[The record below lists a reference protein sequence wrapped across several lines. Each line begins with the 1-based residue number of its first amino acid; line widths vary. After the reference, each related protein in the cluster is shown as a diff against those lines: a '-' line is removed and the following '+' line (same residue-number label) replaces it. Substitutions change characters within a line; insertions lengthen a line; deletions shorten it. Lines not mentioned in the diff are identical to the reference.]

1 MSDKGFKT
9 IFLRQRSGNQYERAA
24 ERTGNIVTETH
35 HPQEPSSAPPPL
47 NAKDRVIE
55 FLGLRRSIVGL
66 LSMVILV
73 GMGEHM
79 AERFLPLYL
88 QQLAASTTG
97 ILAIGALAFLDDFLS
112 ALYSFPGGYLSERL
126 GHKRALLV
134 FNLISMAGY
143 LIVIFVRQW
152 WAVLVGAALFISWS
166 AISLP
171 AMMELIAGALP
182 RNKRTM
188 GVSVHSLV
196 RRVPKMI
203 GPVVG
208 GAFIAVWGVVDG
220 VRYAFVVALALAGL
234 SIVLQQRFIDD
245 GGATGN
251 AERNPLL
258 VWKVLSPDLRNLL
271 VGDIL
276 IRFCERIPDAF
287 VVVWATRQVLHPV
300 TEFQFGWLSA
310 LEQITAVLCYIPVA
324 HFADRLGKKPFVLAT
339 FVFFTLFPVTL
350 LFCQSLSLLVPA
362 FVLRGLKEFGEP
374 TRKALIMDLAP
385 EGRKAGA
392 FGLYYLVRDVIVSFA
407 AFGGALLWMVSPTVN
422 LLTAFGF
429 GVLGTIWFALRG
441 RDLGR
446 AV

>member
-1 MSDKGFKT
+1 M
-9 IFLRQRSGNQYERAA
+9 
-24 ERTGNIVTETH
+24 
-35 HPQEPSSAPPPL
+35 
-47 NAKDRVIE
+47 
-55 FLGLRRSIVGL
+55 RRSMIGL
-66 LSMVILV
+66 LAMVVLV

-88 QQLAASTTG
+88 QKLATGTTG
-97 ILAIGALAFLDDFLS
+97 IFAIGVLAFLDDFLS

-134 FNLISMAGY
+134 FNLVSMAGY
-143 LIVIFVRQW
+143 LIVIFIRQW

-171 AMMELIAGALP
+171 AMMDLIAGVMP
-182 RNKRTM
+182 KTRRTL
-188 GVSVHSLV
+188 GVSLHSLV
-196 RRVPKMI
+196 RRVPKML

-234 SIVLQQRFIDD
+234 AIVLQQMLIEDVAS
-245 GGATGN
+245 GEH
-251 AERNPLL
+251 AELNPLRL
-258 VWKVLSPDLRNLL
+258 WGVMSADLRSLL

-287 VVVWATRQVLHPV
+287 VVVWCTRQVARPV

-310 LEQITAVLCYIPVA
+310 IEQITAVLCYLPVA

-339 FVFFTLFPVTL
+339 FAFFTLFPVML
-350 LFCQSLSLLVPA
+350 LFCQSLTPLVPA

-385 EGRKAGA
+385 ENKKAA
-392 FGLYYLVRDVIVSFA
+392 MFGLYYLVRDVIVSFA
-407 AFGGALLWMVSPTVN
+407 AFGGAVLWSVNPRVN

-429 GVLGTIWFALRG
+429 GVAGTIWFAWRG
-441 RDLGR
+441 RDLR
-446 AV
+446 QVSPA

>member
-1 MSDKGFKT
+1 MTD
-9 IFLRQRSGNQYERAA
+9 Y
-24 ERTGNIVTETH
+24 
-35 HPQEPSSAPPPL
+35 
-47 NAKDRVIE
+47 
-55 FLGLRRSIVGL
+55 LGLRRSMTGL
-66 LSMVILV
+66 LAMVVLV

-88 QQLAASTTG
+88 QQLAAGTTG
-97 ILAIGALAFLDDFLS
+97 ILAIGVLAFLDDFLS

-143 LIVIFVRQW
+143 LVVIFIRQW

-171 AMMELIAGALP
+171 AMMELISRAVP
-182 RNKRTM
+182 KSKRAM
-188 GVSVHSLV
+188 GVSLHSLV
-196 RRVPKMI
+196 RRIPKML

-208 GAFIAVWGVVDG
+208 GAFIAVWGVADG
-220 VRYAFVVALALAGL
+220 VRYAFVAALVLAGL
-234 SIVLQQRFIDD
+234 AIVLQQWLIEDSQPSRQRW
-245 GGATGN
+245 
-251 AERNPLL
+251 EVVR
-258 VWKVLSPDLRNLL
+258 LSPSLRNLL
-271 VGDIL
+271 ISDIL

-287 VVVWATRQVLHPV
+287 VVVWATRQVLKPV

-310 LEQITAVLCYIPVA
+310 IEQVTAVACYIPVA

-350 LFCQSLSLLVPA
+350 LFCQNLTLLVPA

-385 EGRKAGA
+385 EERKAAA

-407 AFGGALLWMVSPTVN
+407 AFGGALLWAVSPTVN

-429 GVLGTIWFALRG
+429 GVAGTIWFAWKG
-441 RDLGR
+441 RDLR
-446 AV
+446 